1 MFIQRRSLLAGAA
14 IPSMSMAQAP
24 WPANPVRFITP
35 FAPGGGVDTL
45 VRLYCSKLAELTGQ
59 SFVVENRAGA
69 GGTIGTTAIAR
80 SPADGTVI
88 GLGSVSSLAISPT
101 MRATLPFD
109 VERDFTYIAGLWQLP
124 NLLIVNKDVAA
135 QTVPELIALIRRNPG
150 QYTFASPGSGTT
162 VHLSGE
168 MFKQAAGLDMVH
180 VPYRGGAAA
189 QLDVQAG
196 RVHMIFDNIPQSL
209 ASARTGLAR
218 ALAVTSR
225 ERSPY
230 APEIPAMSE
239 FLPGFDITSW
249 GSVMGPAGLPAA
261 VVERLSALTLSAL
274 ASPDLIARLAEN
286 GATAWPMTSAE
297 LTEFRRASEA
307 RLAPVI
313 RASGARIE

>member
-1 MFIQRRSLLAGAA
+1 MFIQRRSLLATVA
-14 IPSMSMAQAP
+14 IPGMSHAQTP

-45 VRLYCSKLAELTGQ
+45 VRLYCSKLAEITGQ

-69 GGTIGTTAIAR
+69 GGTIGTLAIAR
-80 SPADGTVI
+80 SPADGTAI
-88 GLGSVSSLAISPT
+88 GLGSVSSMAISPVL
-101 MRATLPFD
+101 RSDLPFD
-109 VERDFTYIAGLWQLP
+109 VERDFTFISGLWQLP
-124 NLLIVNKDVAA
+124 NLLIVNNEVPAR
-135 QTVPELIALIRRNPG
+135 TVPELIELIRREPG
-150 QYTFASPGSGTT
+150 KYSFASPGSGTT

-168 MFKQAAGLDMVH
+168 MFKQMAGLDMLH

-209 ASARTGLAR
+209 ASARTGKVR

-239 FLPGFDITSW
+239 FLPDFDITSW
-249 GSVMGPAGLPAA
+249 GSVVGPAGLAA
-261 VVERLSALTLSAL
+261 PIVERLSTLTRTVLT
-274 ASPDLIARLAEN
+274 SPDFIARLADN
-286 GATAWPMTSAE
+286 GATAWPMSPDE
-297 LTEFRRASEA
+297 LVTFRRASEA
-307 RLAPVI
+307 KLTPVI